1 MSDVRLVTLT
11 VICWVCVP
19 DPEAN
24 LGHRG
29 LAEARAGLAGICSNP
44 EAHLCCT
51 EEVWASDSK
60 QADCLASL
68 LVARSL
74 IETEANSMNRTSK

>member
-1 MSDVRLVTLT
+1 M
-11 VICWVCVP
+11 P

-44 EAHLCCT
+44 EAYLCCT
-51 EEVWASDSK
+51 EEVWASDSS
-60 QADCLASL
+60 QHDDCLASL
-68 LVARSL
+68 LLARSL
-74 IETEANSMNRTSK
+74 IETETNSMSRTSK